1 MHPAQ
6 QLYQLQLTDLNIAVV
21 DQRLEE
27 IVALLGEPEEL
38 LAARQAVL
46 STEEEMQGWRAVL
59 RDREL
64 EVKGLASKIESS
76 EERVYGG
83 LVRNPK
89 ELKGLQDELQSLRR
103 RRATKE
109 DLVLEAMMEL
119 EQLGEDLAEQQA
131 TSAGMQADWQ
141 TAQGALLFEQAS
153 MHAQRSELQ
162 AVRQKQASAPG
173 LDIDLYQNLHRR
185 RAGRPVALL
194 KDGVCQACG
203 MALPTGE
210 VQRAKYSADVSRC
223 SSCGRILWAG

>member
-46 STEEEMQGWRAVL
+46 STEEEIQGWRAVL

-141 TAQGALLFEQAS
+141 TAQGALLSPGGSAEGWRVPS
-153 MHAQRSELQ
+153 MWHGA
-162 AVRQKQASAPG
+162 A
-173 LDIDLYQNLHRR
+173 HRR
-185 RAGRPVALL
+185 STA
-194 KDGVCQACG
+194 
-203 MALPTGE
+203 GE
-210 VQRAKYSADVSRC
+210 VLS
-223 SSCGRILWAG
+223 